1 MRIILFGGH
10 NVEFCEVLFFECN
23 NIWFRILR
31 ILLFGSHNVKCY
43 MLGIIFLGVLD
54 GGGVIMYNAQ
64 LFKVLFPFCYV
75 IY

>member
-1 MRIILFGGH
+1 MLNFAKYYSLNVIISDLK
-10 NVEFCEVLFFECN
+10 FCEYYCLRVIMLSAIYVGN
-23 NIWFRILR
+23 N
-31 ILLFGSHNVKCY
+31 
-43 MLGIIFLGVLD
+43 FLGVLN

>member
-1 MRIILFGGH
+1 MLNFAKYYSLNVIISDLK
-10 NVEFCEVLFFECN
+10 FCEYYCLGVIMLSAIYVGN
-23 NIWFRILR
+23 N
-31 ILLFGSHNVKCY
+31 
-43 MLGIIFLGVLD
+43 FLGVLN